1 MARRESLGEQFRDI
15 IGKRIQLV
23 ARKTALEA
31 LRNAAVELCDTFI
44 KAANVAGMSMITGNA
59 YRSFTVGIYEDGKLL
74 EYITTEDDN
83 PTMKTLKKG
92 QAYPLPYYY
101 DGTPVMTRYV
111 GNVGSGGQW
120 GPSLGPSRIR
130 SMRPNSRAKWNFLV
144 IIPVEYAPFREFN
157 HIHDTMT
164 VLQDLL
170 PGMFAGSVMKV
181 KREGYIKTIS
191 SFKKYT

>member
-1 MARRESLGEQFRDI
+1 MARRESLGEQFRAV
-15 IGKRIQLV
+15 IGKRIRLI
-23 ARKTALEA
+23 A
-31 LRNAAVELCDTFI
+31 RNAALESLRGAARELCDTFI
-44 KAANVAGMSMITGNA
+44 HAANVAGMSMITGNA
-59 YRSFTVGIYEDGKLL
+59 YRSFTVGIYENGKLL

-111 GNVGSGGQW
+111 GDVGSGGQW
-120 GPSLGPSRIR
+120 GPTLGPSRIR
-130 SMRPNSRAKWNFLV
+130 SMHPNSRAGWNMLV
-144 IIPVEYAPFREFN
+144 IVPVEYAPFREFN

-170 PGMFAGSVMKV
+170 PGMFFGSVMKV
-181 KREGYIKTIS
+181 KREGDVKTIS
-191 SFKKYT
+191 PYKKYT